1 MIRELSLINSRLDGR
16 YDIKELLGRG
26 SYAEIYVAHD
36 NVAAPQSP
44 HKKVVVKALNV
55 FMQNDLDADLERT
68 LVENF
73 QNEAIALDRV
83 RHPNII
89 SRLGHGTAR
98 DFRGMV
104 FHYLVLEYLAG
115 GDLAKACREK
125 TFNFQKAFS
134 YLEQVCAGL
143 IHAHQ
148 NGVIHRDIKP
158 QNILLTAD
166 RETAKIADFGVA
178 RFSASD
184 SPITRVG
191 TNIYAPPEHSPM
203 LSDDGKFYE
212 VSELTPAADIYSL
225 AKTAYVLF
233 TGESPR
239 FFSNQPVKELPF
251 ASREEPWAKDL
262 LAVMEK
268 ATQNNPKDRHQDIYE
283 FWKDLARI
291 KTLGRTDEGEIKTE
305 VAARSATPKAHVA
318 KGYTPLAPQKPKFN
332 TSRELR
338 FENNQILKNPALVV
352 KVDNAAAA
360 NLDRFQNQQLNN
372 IPFQNQPLNNIPA
385 QPPPVPVESRNPVL
399 EEQIEKPVRKKSFM
413 RRAAIVLLVFC
424 LFTGFLYATHSFL
437 RGAGILP
444 EISNPFAKPTGTA
457 NNDVNLRADGDPN
470 SQKIGL
476 VPKNSRV
483 RIVNSKDNWYEVDI
497 IEFGRTK
504 ESPTDAER
512 GWVNKRY
519 INVEN

>member
-1 MIRELSLINSRLDGR
+1 MMRELSLINSRLDGR

-26 SYAEIYVAHD
+26 SYAEIYVAID
-36 NVAAPQSP
+36 KVAAPQSA
-44 HKKVVVKALNV
+44 HKQVVIKALNV
-55 FMQNDLDADLERT
+55 FLQNDLDADLERT

-104 FHYLVLEYLAG
+104 FHYLVLEYLSG

-125 TFNFQKAFS
+125 ALSFEKAFG

-143 IHAHQ
+143 AHAHN

-158 QNILLTAD
+158 QNLLLTAD
-166 RETAKIADFGVA
+166 RETVKIADFGVA

-203 LSDDGKFYE
+203 LAEDGRHFE
-212 VSELTPAADIYSL
+212 VAELTPAADIYSL

-233 TGESPR
+233 TCESPR
-239 FFSNQPVKELPF
+239 IYSNQPIAELPF
-251 ASREEPWAKDL
+251 GCRQEPWAKTL
-262 LAVMEK
+262 LEVLRK
-268 ATQNNPKDRHQDIYE
+268 ATQANPKDRYQDIYE
-283 FWKDLARI
+283 FWKDFARI
-291 KTLGRTDEGEIKTE
+291 KLAVKAEEGEIQTQIRTRT
-305 VAARSATPKAHVA
+305 ATTPKAHVA
-318 KGYTPLAPQKPKFN
+318 RGYSPLAPQQPKFN
-332 TSRELR
+332 TSRELK

-352 KVDNAAAA
+352 KVDNAAP
-360 NLDRFQNQQLNN
+360 LNQFPNQTLNN
-372 IPFQNQPLNNIPA
+372 IPTGTPPPIPA
-385 QPPPVPVESRNPVL
+385 GDDSVYREESA
-399 EEQIEKPVRKKSFM
+399 KPGQKSGFM
-413 RRAAIVLLVFC
+413 RRLAVGMVIIS
-424 LFTGFLYATHSFL
+424 LFTGILYATHSLL

-444 EISNPFAKPTGTA
+444 EISNPFGKPTGTA
-457 NNDVNLRADGDPN
+457 NNDVNLRIEGDPN
-470 SQKIGL
+470 SQKIGV

-497 IEFGRTK
+497 IEFGRPK
-504 ESPTDAER
+504 ELPTDAEH

-519 INVEN
+519 IDVQE